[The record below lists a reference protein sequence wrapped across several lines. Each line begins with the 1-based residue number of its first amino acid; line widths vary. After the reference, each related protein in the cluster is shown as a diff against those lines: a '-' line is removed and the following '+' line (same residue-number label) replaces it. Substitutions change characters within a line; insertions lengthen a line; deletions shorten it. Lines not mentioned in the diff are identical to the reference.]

1 MASPNRR
8 AFRSRLLLIPL
19 RSIAIVGRILPL
31 WFARAIGVALGH
43 LAWHLAPRHRRVAL
57 ENIAFAFPEWTARR
71 HRSTIRQMFHH
82 LGQSLMEIVWLP
94 NLNDVTRERTTVL
107 EGRFDRIMEL
117 AKSGRGTVVFTGH
130 CGNWEWL
137 AYAAGTLGLDVTVLQ
152 RERTETGVARFLMQ
166 MRSRAGVHTIDR
178 GSTAAARAMMATV
191 KRGGFL
197 CFLIDQ
203 NIRTESVKVPF
214 FGRPAL
220 TPIGPA
226 KLAIRT
232 GAAVVSCFI
241 ERRGGKQYLRFNEP
255 METRRDDDPV
265 ALTALMTADI
275 EEQIRRVPEQWVWM
289 HRRWRERPE
298 WELTPRTGADDD

>member
-1 MASPNRR
+1 VASPSRR

-19 RSIAIVGRILPL
+19 RGIAIVGRILPL
-31 WFARAIGVALGH
+31 PIARAIGVVLGH
-43 LAWHLAPRHRRVAL
+43 IAWHLAPRHRRVAL
-57 ENIAFAFPEWTARR
+57 ENVAQAFPEWTARR
-71 HRSTIRQMFHH
+71 RRSTVRDMFHH
-82 LGQSLMEIVWLP
+82 LGKSLMEIVWLP
-94 NLNDVTRERTTVL
+94 NLNDTTRERTTVF
-107 EGRFDRIMEL
+107 EGPFDRILEL
-117 AKSGRGTVVFTGH
+117 AKTGRGVVVFTGH

-137 AYAAGTLGLDVTVLQ
+137 AYVAGTLGLDVTVLQ
-152 RERTETGVARFLMQ
+152 RERTEAGVAQFLMQ
-166 MRSRAGVHTIDR
+166 LRSRVGVHTIDR
-178 GSTAAARAMMATV
+178 GTTAAARAMIETI
-191 KRGGFL
+191 KRGGYL

-226 KLAIRT
+226 KLEIRT

-265 ALTALMTADI
+265 ALTAIMTADI

-298 WELTPRTGADDD
+298 WEV

>member
-1 MASPNRR
+1 MASPKRR
-8 AFRSRLLLIPL
+8 AFRSRLLFIPL

-31 WFARAIGVALGH
+31 SIARAIGVVLGH
-43 LAWHLAPRHRRVAL
+43 LAWHLAPRYRRVAL
-57 ENIAFAFPEWTARR
+57 ENIALAFPEWTTRR
-71 HRSTIRQMFHH
+71 HRSTIRRMFHH

-94 NLNDVTRERTTVL
+94 NLNDVTPERTTVF
-107 EGRFDRIMEL
+107 EGHFDRILEL
-117 AKSGRGTVVFTGH
+117 AKRGRGTVVFTGH

-152 RERTETGVARFLMQ
+152 RERSEAGVARFLMQ

-178 GSTAAARAMMATV
+178 GSTAAARAMMTTI

-241 ERRGGKQYLRFNEP
+241 ERRGGKQHLRFNEP
-255 METRRDDDPV
+255 METRHDDDPV

-298 WELTPRTGADDD
+298 WEIREPSQTPN

>member
-1 MASPNRR
+1 VGNPKRR
-8 AFRSRLLLIPL
+8 AFRSRLLFIPL

-31 WFARAIGVALGH
+31 PIARAIGVALGH
-43 LAWHLAPRHRRVAL
+43 LAWHAAAGHRRVAL
-57 ENIAFAFPEWTARR
+57 ENLAQAFPDWTARR
-71 HRSTIRQMFHH
+71 RRSTVRDMFHH
-82 LGQSLMEIVWLP
+82 LGKSLMEILWLP
-94 NLNDVTRERTTVL
+94 NLNDSRRKRTTVF
-107 EGRFDRIMEL
+107 EGHFDRILEL

-137 AYAAGTLGLDVTVLQ
+137 AYAAGTIGLDVTVLQ
-152 RERTETGVARFLMQ
+152 RERSETGVARFLMQ
-166 MRSRAGVHTIDR
+166 MRSGAGVHTIDR
-178 GSTAAARAMMATV
+178 GSTAAARAMMATI

-298 WELTPRTGADDD
+298 WDVTRRIDQDDD